1 MVHTL
6 SLSKLQ
12 STGFDRIKEA
22 FESNLL
28 HFVEVEVQLAFTFC
42 CVAKTFEAEKRARNL
57 GNAQKAYQ
65 AALKLFDRY
74 NQPNDKWGR
83 LKRAL
88 LDLERELSAT
98 ENRTKVAG

>member
-28 HFVEVEVQLAFTFC
+28 HFVESKCNWHSLS
-42 CVAKTFEAEKRARNL
+42 VAS
-57 GNAQKAYQ
+57 
-65 AALKLFDRY
+65 LK
-74 NQPNDKWGR
+74 P
-83 LKRAL
+83 LKR
-88 LDLERELSAT
+88 RSAPEILAT
-98 ENRTKVAG
+98 PKKPTKPR